1 MLERYPQL
9 RGFLQPKRRISEKS
23 LYAKLRKF
31 FREGKIPDHIINED
45 PPEFY
50 RSNGALDGAFIEYKL
65 GDPRIQNHDIVS
77 IVEYLKTRI
86 LRLIETHPNTKIYLS
101 IHVTMFQRS
110 SGETEMKGLRTGAQE
125 FLIGTNPETVF
136 ETCEIFY
143 TKGLRSWKDQLDLG
157 WTLVRTE
164 YLTMKF
170 AEYRVAIGSSFKPLP
185 EKIRKLRAI
194 INIQND
200 DQKCFMHS
208 VTRALNP
215 VSRALNLVSRDGEP
229 VTKKLREQ
237 KKLDWE
243 GVNFPTPLQN
253 IDIFEN
259 VNKVSVMVLGW
270 NEDSQLVEYFRTRK
284 PNTRRSLIFF
294 YTKIIT
300 A

>member
-1 MLERYPQL
+1 MQRRNYLGSGFAIRRKTSNGTESSRYEIWSTTTKSESNLLRGQIGAININGENLTARRVLERYPQL

-110 SGETEMKGLRTGAQE
+110 SGETEMEGLRTGAQE

-136 ETCEIFY
+136 ET
-143 TKGLRSWKDQLDLG
+143 LRNILYERLAKLERSVGSWVDARENRISHDEVCG
-157 WTLVRTE
+157 ISCRDRI
-164 YLTMKF
+164 KF
-170 AEYRVAIGSSFKPLP
+170 QTA
-185 EKIRKLRAI
+185 
-194 INIQND
+194 
-200 DQKCFMHS
+200 
-208 VTRALNP
+208 
-215 VSRALNLVSRDGEP
+215 SR
-229 VTKKLREQ
+229 
-237 KKLDWE
+237 
-243 GVNFPTPLQN
+243 
-253 IDIFEN
+253 
-259 VNKVSVMVLGW
+259 
-270 NEDSQLVEYFRTRK
+270 ED
-284 PNTRRSLIFF
+284 
-294 YTKIIT
+294 
-300 A
+300 